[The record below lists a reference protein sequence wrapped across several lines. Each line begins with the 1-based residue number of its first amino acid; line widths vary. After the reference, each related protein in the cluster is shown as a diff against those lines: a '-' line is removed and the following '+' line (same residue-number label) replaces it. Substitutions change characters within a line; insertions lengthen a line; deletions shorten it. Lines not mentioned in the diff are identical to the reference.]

1 MIMGIFQEFKKFI
14 MRGNVVDL
22 AIAVTIGATFAK
34 IIASLV
40 ADIITPPIGLLLRGV
55 DLKSQKWVLQA
66 ADGATQEIAIGYGNF
81 IQAGIEFLVVAT
93 VIFIAVKIIN
103 RFRPKE
109 EKPMTQKQITD
120 EAKVLIEIRDLL
132 KRRIG

>member
-1 MIMGIFQEFKKFI
+1 MTIFQEFKKFI

-34 IIASLV
+34 IISSLV

-55 DLKSQKWVLQA
+55 NLKSLKWVIQA
-66 ADGATQEIAIGYGNF
+66 ADGTTPEIAIGYGNF
-81 IQAGIEFLVVAT
+81 IQASIEFLVVAT
-93 VIFIAVKIIN
+93 VIFAVVKIVN

-120 EAKVLIEIRDLL
+120 EAKLLTEIRDLL
-132 KRRIG
+132 KRRLA

>member
-1 MIMGIFQEFKKFI
+1 MTIFQEFKKFI

-55 DLKSQKWVLQA
+55 NLKSLKWVLRA
-66 ADGATQEIAIGYGNF
+66 AEGTTPEVALGYGNF
-81 IQAGIEFLVVAT
+81 IQASIEFLVVAT
-93 VIFIAVKIIN
+93 VIFAVVKIVN

-109 EKPMTQKQITD
+109 EKPQTEKQATE
-120 EAKVLIEIRDLL
+120 EAKLLTEIRDLL
-132 KRRIG
+132 KRRLS